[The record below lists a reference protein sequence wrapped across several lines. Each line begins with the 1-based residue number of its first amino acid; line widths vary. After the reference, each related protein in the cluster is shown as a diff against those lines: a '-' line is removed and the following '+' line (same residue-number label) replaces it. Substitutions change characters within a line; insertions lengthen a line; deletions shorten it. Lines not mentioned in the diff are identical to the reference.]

1 MQPTTNFRNP
11 VLNEPRVFGGQY
23 SLSTPA
29 GVVTTSSQPP
39 PLPPR
44 PLQQQSGFGGGFG
57 SGGFGNRFGL
67 SSYGYS
73 GFGGGYG
80 GYGSYGGLGGFGY
93 GGYGGGGMY
102 GGGYGMGAN
111 VYPEHRFIQLAEE
124 SSRPAFQNIESL
136 VGAIGNIAAM
146 LDSTFFALT
155 SSFRAVLGVAANFA
169 HLRGV
174 FAQFWTSFA
183 LFRWI
188 IWAYRKILY
197 WLRITKTDPSTASF
211 REAFK
216 AAEADKLA
224 PAAQKKGSSMPVVLF
239 LGFIMSAPYLLM
251 KLFGGNSETADAA
264 KNPRNWNGALEAVA
278 IYNFDASSP
287 NELTIRAGQP
297 VLIAPKSV
305 QVEQNLLNTGWVL
318 ASVDNTVSGL
328 IPVNYVQGSKQQPQQ
343 PVTNDGG
350 KLHSSE
356 TGQLETEA

>member
-1 MQPTTNFRNP
+1 MHPTNFRNP
-11 VLNEPRVFGGQY
+11 ILNEPRVFGGQY
-23 SLSTPA
+23 SLNTPA

-44 PLQQQSGFGGGFG
+44 PLLQSGGGIGGAYG
-57 SGGFGNRFGL
+57 SSAFGNRFGM

-80 GYGSYGGLGGFGY
+80 GFGSYGGGMGY
-93 GGYGGGGMY
+93 GGGYGGGMY
-102 GGGYGMGAN
+102 GNGYGMGAN

-197 WLRITKTDPSTASF
+197 WLRITKTDPATASF
-211 REAFK
+211 KEAFK
-216 AAEADKLA
+216 IAEADKQA
-224 PAAQKKGSSMPVVLF
+224 VVQKKGSSMPVVLF

-251 KLFGGNSETADAA
+251 KLFGGNSENADAA
-264 KNPRNWNGALEAVA
+264 KNPRNWTGALEAVA

-297 VLIAPKSV
+297 VLIAPKTV

-328 IPVNYVQGSKQQPQQ
+328 IPVNYVQGSKQQQQQ
-343 PVTNDGG
+343 PVANEV

>member
-1 MQPTTNFRNP
+1 MQPTNFRNP
-11 VLNEPRVFGGQY
+11 ILNEPRVFGGQY
-23 SLSTPA
+23 SLNTPA
-29 GVVTTSSQPP
+29 GVVATSSQPP

-44 PLQQQSGFGGGFG
+44 PLQQSGGAYG
-57 SGGFGNRFGL
+57 SGFGNRFGVP
-67 SSYGYS
+67 SYGYS

-80 GYGSYGGLGGFGY
+80 GFGSYGGGFGY
-93 GGYGGGGMY
+93 GGYGGGMY
-102 GGGYGMGAN
+102 GNGYGMGAN
-111 VYPEHRFIQLAEE
+111 AYPEHRFIQLAEE

-188 IWAYRKILY
+188 IWAYRKILF
-197 WLRITKTDPSTASF
+197 WLRITKTDPATASF
-211 REAFK
+211 KEAFK
-216 AAEADKLA
+216 VAEAGKQA
-224 PAAQKKGSSMPVVLF
+224 TVQKKGSSMPVVLF

-251 KLFGGNSETADAA
+251 KLFGGNSENSDAS
-264 KNPRNWNGALEAVA
+264 KNPRNWTGALEAVA

-287 NELTIRAGQP
+287 NELSIRAGHP
-297 VLIAPKSV
+297 VLIAPKTV

-328 IPVNYVQGSKQQPQQ
+328 IPVSYVQGSKQLQPPQQ
-343 PVTNDGG
+343 PPQQPPVANEI
-350 KLHSSE
+350 KIHSGESSP
-356 TGQLETEA
+356 LETDA

>member
-1 MQPTTNFRNP
+1 MQPTNFRNP
-11 VLNEPRVFGGQY
+11 VLSEPRVFGGQY
-23 SLSTPA
+23 SLNTPA

-44 PLQQQSGFGGGFG
+44 PLQQQSGVGFGGTYGGGFG
-57 SGGFGNRFGL
+57 SRFGMP
-67 SSYGYS
+67 SYGYS

-80 GYGSYGGLGGFGY
+80 SYGGGFGY
-93 GGYGGGGMY
+93 GGGYGGGMY
-102 GGGYGMGAN
+102 GGSGYGMGAN

-197 WLRITKTDPSTASF
+197 WFRITRTDPSTASF
-211 REAFK
+211 KEAFK

-224 PAAQKKGSSMPVVLF
+224 PAQKKGSSMPVVLF

-251 KLFGGNSETADAA
+251 KLFGGNSETQVAA

-278 IYNFDASSP
+278 IYNFDASSA

-343 PVTNDGG
+343 QVTNDV
-350 KLHSSE
+350 KLHSNE
-356 TGQLETEA
+356 TGQSETEA

>member
-1 MQPTTNFRNP
+1 MQPTNFRNP
-11 VLNEPRVFGGQY
+11 VLSEPRVFGGQY

-44 PLQQQSGFGGGFG
+44 PLQQSVGLGGGIGGYGSGFG
-57 SGGFGNRFGL
+57 SRFGMP
-67 SSYGYS
+67 SYGYS

-80 GYGSYGGLGGFGY
+80 GYGSYGGGFGY
-93 GGYGGGGMY
+93 GGGYGGGMY
-102 GGGYGMGAN
+102 GNGYGMGAN

-197 WLRITKTDPSTASF
+197 WLRITRTDPSTASF
-211 REAFK
+211 KEAFK

-224 PAAQKKGSSMPVVLF
+224 PVAQKKGSSMPVVLF

-251 KLFGGNSETADAA
+251 KLFGENSETPDAA
-264 KNPRNWNGALEAVA
+264 KNPRNWTGALEAVA

-297 VLIAPKSV
+297 VLIAPKSI

-328 IPVNYVQGSKQQPQQ
+328 IPVNYVQGSKQQQPQP
-343 PVTNDGG
+343 PVTNDV